1 MKFSIILPVKNG
13 DRYIGECVSGI
24 LGQSVGDLELIILE
38 NASTDNTL
46 DIIRSFRDDRIRVYS
61 VNDPLTI
68 DQNWQRALTVPKNE
82 FMTLIGYD
90 DILDK
95 DYLYVMSDLITRH
108 PNASLFQAHFRYID
122 SEGREIGKC
131 KPMAEIQMPS
141 EALHNFLCNKTD
153 LMGTGFMMR
162 SADHDS
168 IGGIPPYPN
177 LLFAD
182 MQLWIELSRK
192 GYLAVDKRE
201 CFAYRKHLAATTSVS
216 SDAKFLESFELLV
229 NYLSELRQADPE
241 LATVIS
247 NDSNCLLRQ
256 YCQGITHKVL
266 RTPKSKRQTPGVAE
280 IIDLFRDYGRRLGS
294 ESFEPLNYKSI
305 RTGNLV
311 DNSSLLHSLFLLFK
325 KVYNKPI
332 LKD

>member
-13 DRYIGECVSGI
+13 ERYVGECVSNI
-24 LGQSVGDLELIILE
+24 LGQSVRDFELIILE
-38 NASTDNTL
+38 NASTDRTL
-46 DIIRSFRDDRIRVYS
+46 DIIHSFNDDRIRIYS
-61 VNDPLTI
+61 VSNPLTI
-68 DQNWQRALTVPKNE
+68 DQNWQRALSVPKNE

-90 DILDK
+90 DILNK
-95 DYLYVMSDLITRH
+95 DYLFVMTDLIKRH
-108 PNASLFQAHFRYID
+108 PEASLFQTHFRYIN

-131 KPMAEIQMPS
+131 QPMAEMQLPT
-141 EALHNFLCNKTD
+141 EAVHNFLCNKTD

-162 SADHDS
+162 SRDHDS

-201 CFAYRKHLAATTSVS
+201 CFAYRKHVAATTSVS
-216 SDAKFLESFELLV
+216 SDARFLESFGLLV
-229 NYLSELRQADPE
+229 NYLSELRKRDPG
-241 LATVIS
+241 LASVIR
-247 NDSNCLLRQ
+247 NDSGHLLRQ

-266 RTPKSKRQTPGVAE
+266 RTPKSKRQTPGVAQ
-280 IIDLFRDYGRRLGS
+280 IIELFRDYGRRLGN
-294 ESFEPLNYKSI
+294 ENFEPLDFGNI
-305 RTGNLV
+305 RIGKVV
-311 DNSSLLHSLFLLFK
+311 DNNSLFHSLFLLFK